1 MGVTRKAKGAEPK
14 GQRKDDKS
22 SNPDSLAA
30 AGSRLAEQKSR
41 KPENPDLLGS
51 LLFVRQLSVFREP
64 PMGAG
69 FEATAQPVPARHVSS
84 PV

>member
-30 AGSRLAEQKSR
+30 AGSRLQSR
-41 KPENPDLLGS
+41 KAENPKTRTCL
-51 LLFVRQLSVFREP
+51 
-64 PMGAG
+64 
-69 FEATAQPVPARHVSS
+69 VPFYSFDS
-84 PV
+84 